1 MKVHTESDLQV
12 LQMDCHR
19 ESEQLRLKVVPEKE
33 SEQLKAPTESDQQV
47 LQMDCHNHMR
57 NIFVAKT
64 VTNAL
69 DPTVSVKASHLASA

>member
-1 MKVHTESDLQV
+1 MTGEAVITAAHGQSNEGAQEKEEEISEKLKVHTESDL
-12 LQMDCHR
+12 
-19 ESEQLRLKVVPEKE
+19 
-33 SEQLKAPTESDQQV
+33 QV